1 MNKHAKIDKPKQLN
15 LKDAETYELAA
26 ELAALQG
33 DTLSGAVK
41 TALRETLEREKHG
54 LSKGERLKRMLEI
67 AHRYAR
73 RAGPARMTAEEAIGY
88 DENGLPT

>member
-1 MNKHAKIDKPKQLN
+1 MNKHGKLEKPKQLN

-26 ELAALQG
+26 ELAHLRG

-41 TALRETLEREKHG
+41 LALRETLQREQRIRTKP
-54 LSKGERLKRMLEI
+54 ERLKRLMELAEWYSSLPDKDTRSADEI
-67 AHRYAR
+67 L
-73 RAGPARMTAEEAIGY
+73 GY